1 MAFKCVIIQNKE
13 FLKMTNTEEQ
23 NNFFKVPFNTV
34 LEECRTALDKIDPA
48 AVDELLDA
56 ILSADKVFFV
66 GVGRVLLS
74 LQAIAK
80 RLAHLGIHTCYVG
93 QVTEPAITENDLL
106 IVGSGS
112 GESLF
117 PVAIAKK
124 ARNIG
129 SKIAHIGS
137 NPKSSLKDITDVF
150 VRIPVRTKLAFPD
163 EIDSVQPM
171 TTLFEQSLL
180 ILGDTLAA
188 MIIQRKN
195 MALLQI

>member
-1 MAFKCVIIQNKE
+1 
-13 FLKMTNTEEQ
+13 MTNAEEK
-23 NNFFKVPFNTV
+23 NNSFKVTFNMDI
-34 LEECRTALDKIDPA
+34 EECRTALDRIDPVV
-48 AVDELLDA
+48 VDKLLDA

-80 RLAHLGIHTCYVG
+80 RLSHLGIHTCYVG
-93 QVTEPAITENDLL
+93 QITEPAITENDLL

-124 ARNIG
+124 AKSIG
-129 SKIAHIGS
+129 AKIAHIGS
-137 NPKSSLKDITDVF
+137 NPESSLKDITDVF

-180 ILGDTLAA
+180 IFGDTLAA
-188 MIIQRKN
+188 MIVQRKN
-195 MALLQI
+195 INIKSLWQYHANLE

>member
-1 MAFKCVIIQNKE
+1 MTIIEKKNDS
-13 FLKMTNTEEQ
+13 
-23 NNFFKVPFNTV
+23 FKVSFNMI
-34 LEECRTALDKIDPA
+34 LEECRMALDKIDPV

-74 LQAIAK
+74 LQAIVK
-80 RLAHLGIHTCYVG
+80 RFAHLGIHTCYVG
-93 QVTEPAITENDLL
+93 QITEPAMTKNDLL

-117 PVAIAKK
+117 PVAIANK
-124 ARNIG
+124 AKNIG
-129 SKIAHIGS
+129 AKIAHIGS
-137 NPKSSLKDITDVF
+137 NPESRLKDITDVF
-150 VRIPVRTKLAFPD
+150 VRIPVRTKMGFPD

-180 ILGDTLAA
+180 IFGDTLAA
-188 MIIQRKN
+188 MIIHRKGIN
-195 MALLQI
+195 IKSLWQYHANLE

>member
-1 MAFKCVIIQNKE
+1 
-13 FLKMTNTEEQ
+13 MTNAEEK
-23 NNFFKVPFNTV
+23 NNSFKASFNTA
-34 LEECRTALDKIDPA
+34 LEECRMALDKIDSA

-80 RLAHLGIHTCYVG
+80 RLAHLGIYTCYVG

-117 PVAIAKK
+117 PVVIAKK
-124 ARNIG
+124 AKNIG
-129 SKIAHIGS
+129 TKIAHIGS
-137 NPKSSLKDITDVF
+137 NPESSLKPITDIF
-150 VRIPVRTKLAFPD
+150 IRIPVQTKLALPD
-163 EIDSVQPM
+163 EIKSQQPM

-180 ILGDTLAA
+180 IFGDTLAA
-188 MIIQRKN
+188 MIVQRKN
-195 MALLQI
+195 INIKSLWQYHANLE